1 MTAPVDQR
9 RAPRKRATSPIPVT
23 DVFRDQVVEQ
33 LGNLSVGGLMLIG
46 PGDPHAGMV
55 RQVSFMLHDTAGNA
69 RRVEIGIQEQWHEPA
84 ASPGQFWAG
93 YRIVSGGDD
102 AVRAIDEWIGPP
114 AD

>member
-1 MTAPVDQR
+1 MNSVIDQR
-9 RAPRKRATSPIPVT
+9 RATRKRATAPIPIS
-23 DVFRDQVVEQ
+23 DVMIERVIGQ
-33 LGNLSVGGLMLIG
+33 LGDLSSSGMMLLVVSEPVHGG
-46 PGDPHAGMV
+46 V
-55 RQVSFMLHDTAGNA
+55 YQVSFTLPDTQH
-69 RRVEIGIQEQWHEPA
+69 REHRVEIGIQEQWHEPA

>member
-1 MTAPVDQR
+1 MSGGFEQR
-9 RAPRKRATSPIPVT
+9 RAARKRATAPIPVS
-23 DVFRDQVVEQ
+23 DVMTETVIGQ
-33 LGNLSVGGLMLIG
+33 LGNLSTSGMMLLVAKEPVHNG
-46 PGDPHAGMV
+46 V
-55 RQVSFMLHDTAGNA
+55 YQVAFTLPDAQH
-69 RRVEIGIQEQWHEPA
+69 REHRVEIGIQEQWHEPA